1 MSQPTSGSFELRLST
16 PELIALLCALL
27 EHLNS
32 RQEQRDAYRELLEQ
46 LILKLQDALDDD
58 DELAALARQSGG
70 GGAQSPATRL
80 RHGRKPT

>member
-58 DELAALARQSGG
+58 ELAALARQSGG
-70 GGAQSPATRL
+70 GG
-80 RHGRKPT
+80 GRKVSN

>member
-58 DELAALARQSGG
+58 ELAALARQSGG
-70 GGAQSPATRL
+70 GGLKVSN
-80 RHGRKPT
+80 

>member
-58 DELAALARQSGG
+58 ELAALARQSGG
-70 GGAQSPATRL
+70 GG
-80 RHGRKPT
+80 

>member
-58 DELAALARQSGG
+58 ELAALARQSGG
-70 GGAQSPATRL
+70 GGGGLKVSN
-80 RHGRKPT
+80 

>member
-1 MSQPTSGSFELRLST
+1 MSQPTSGSFELSLST

-70 GGAQSPATRL
+70 GGLKVSN
-80 RHGRKPT
+80 

>member
-58 DELAALARQSGG
+58 ELAALARQSGG
-70 GGAQSPATRL
+70 GAESLELRFAQ
-80 RHGRKPT
+80 GRKPT